1 MGYKKYRLRSRSHV
15 RWRDFK
21 PDGCSL
27 CVFSLWESSRYKSI
41 ISMHA
46 KKYILFIN
54 TLNLST
60 RYTYNIHFVFITHR
74 EDAWFLCHQM
84 NFDIFSSA
92 NSAESELRCNN
103 ITVDIKQGCLGKN
116 AKPGRIM
123 ISVPDEWTKKNPKV
137 KVLDTLNSV
146 YKRMFD
152 NQYSLLWFGYLR
164 RLDSRVH
171 F

>member
-60 RYTYNIHFVFITHR
+60 RYTYNIHFVFIAHR
-74 EDAWFLCHQM
+74 EDAWFLCHQR

-103 ITVDIKQGCLGKN
+103 ITVDIKLGCLGKMQN
-116 AKPGRIM
+116 LDALWLVFLTNWR
-123 ISVPDEWTKKNPKV
+123 KKSESQSFGHV
-137 KVLDTLNSV
+137 E
-146 YKRMFD
+146 F
-152 NQYSLLWFGYLR
+152 SL
-164 RLDSRVH
+164 
-171 F
+171 

>member
-60 RYTYNIHFVFITHR
+60 RYTYNIHFVFIAHR

-84 NFDIFSSA
+84 NFDIFPSA
-92 NSAESELRCNN
+92 NSVESELRCNN
-103 ITVDIKQGCLGKN
+103 ITVDIHVKQGCLGKMQN
-116 AKPGRIM
+116 LDALWLVFLTSWR
-123 ISVPDEWTKKNPKV
+123 KKSESQSFGHV
-137 KVLDTLNSV
+137 K
-146 YKRMFD
+146 F
-152 NQYSLLWFGYLR
+152 SL
-164 RLDSRVH
+164 
-171 F
+171 

>member
-46 KKYILFIN
+46 QKYILFIN

-103 ITVDIKQGCLGKN
+103 ITVDIHVKQGCLGKMQN
-116 AKPGRIM
+116 LDALWLVFLTNWRKKIRKSKFWTHWIQSIRECSI
-123 ISVPDEWTKKNPKV
+123 ISTLYYG
-137 KVLDTLNSV
+137 LDI
-146 YKRMFD
+146 
-152 NQYSLLWFGYLR
+152 
-164 RLDSRVH
+164 
-171 F
+171 

>member
-103 ITVDIKQGCLGKN
+103 ITVDIKQGCLGKMQN
-116 AKPGRIM
+116 LDALWLVFLTNWRKKIRKSKFWTRWIQSIRECSI
-123 ISVPDEWTKKNPKV
+123 ISTLYYG
-137 KVLDTLNSV
+137 LDI
-146 YKRMFD
+146 
-152 NQYSLLWFGYLR
+152 
-164 RLDSRVH
+164 
-171 F
+171 

>member
-84 NFDIFSSA
+84 NFDIFPSA

-103 ITVDIKQGCLGKN
+103 ITVDIHVKQDCLGKMQN
-116 AKPGRIM
+116 LDALWLVFLTNGR
-123 ISVPDEWTKKNPKV
+123 KK
-137 KVLDTLNSV
+137 SESQS
-146 YKRMFD
+146 FGHIEF
-152 NQYSLLWFGYLR
+152 SL
-164 RLDSRVH
+164 
-171 F
+171 

>member
-74 EDAWFLCHQM
+74 EDAWFLCHQR

-103 ITVDIKQGCLGKN
+103 ITVDIKQGCLGKMQN
-116 AKPGRIM
+116 LDALWLVFLTNWR
-123 ISVPDEWTKKNPKV
+123 KKSESQSFGHV
-137 KVLDTLNSV
+137 E
-146 YKRMFD
+146 F
-152 NQYSLLWFGYLR
+152 SL
-164 RLDSRVH
+164 
-171 F
+171 

>member
-92 NSAESELRCNN
+92 NSAESALRCNN
-103 ITVDIKQGCLGKN
+103 ITVDIHVKQGCLGKMQN
-116 AKPGRIM
+116 LDALWLVFLTNVR
-123 ISVPDEWTKKNPKV
+123 KK
-137 KVLDTLNSV
+137 SESQS
-146 YKRMFD
+146 FGHIEF
-152 NQYSLLWFGYLR
+152 SL
-164 RLDSRVH
+164 
-171 F
+171 